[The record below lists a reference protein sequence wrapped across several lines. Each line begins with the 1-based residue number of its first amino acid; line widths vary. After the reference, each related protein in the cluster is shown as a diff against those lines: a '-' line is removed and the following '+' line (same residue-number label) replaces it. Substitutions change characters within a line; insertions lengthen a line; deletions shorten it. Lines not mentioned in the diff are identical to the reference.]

1 MNVTPLIKVSSD
13 WQSRFFTI
21 VVLAIVIF
29 VAGIRSVESLTSLF
43 WKGGWLALIIM
54 YLTFQAY
61 SSSWLLFEEK
71 LVVKRPWRPFYN
83 RFEFRLEDIDKL
95 TFTIPN
101 IGKLNPWLKVYC
113 RNKRFKIYDFGF
125 SGDRNKME
133 QLLSM
138 RKEKGIDVTI
148 KRGTVEET

>member
-1 MNVTPLIKVSSD
+1 
-13 WQSRFFTI
+13 
-21 VVLAIVIF
+21 
-29 VAGIRSVESLTSLF
+29 
-43 WKGGWLALIIM
+43 LIIM